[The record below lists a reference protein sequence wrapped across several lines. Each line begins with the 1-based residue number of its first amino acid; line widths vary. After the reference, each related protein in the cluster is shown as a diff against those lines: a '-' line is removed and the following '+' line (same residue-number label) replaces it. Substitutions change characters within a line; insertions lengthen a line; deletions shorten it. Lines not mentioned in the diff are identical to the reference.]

1 MFFVH
6 RRFIDK
12 GCRDSRINQSRL
24 IPSEKNDRV
33 AENFESVGIG
43 TYLLPCGLQTIMDFS
58 LTTLPVETALI
69 FWTFWTWAMDCMLYI
84 FICLMECIYG
94 DYCAVLSPFGKV
106 FFAFS
111 IFSDAC
117 SSFLRSRLVQLLFLF
132 SQEKREPNR
141 RRRAQPSPT
150 LLHHDS
156 LSKGDTRN
164 KLKTNTTSTTRQ
176 TTQKERYH

>member
-1 MFFVH
+1 MKIIAPFYRPLGKFF
-6 RRFIDK
+6 
-12 GCRDSRINQSRL
+12 
-24 IPSEKNDRV
+24 
-33 AENFESVGIG
+33 
-43 TYLLPCGLQTIMDFS
+43 LL
-58 LTTLPVETALI
+58 
-69 FWTFWTWAMDCMLYI
+69 
-84 FICLMECIYG
+84 
-94 DYCAVLSPFGKV
+94 
-106 FFAFS
+106 
-111 IFSDAC
+111 FSDKDFFRRVFC

-164 KLKTNTTSTTRQ
+164 KLKKNTTSTTRQ